1 MAPTSSNPD
10 MSMTTADGSGTAV
23 VKERAVAR
31 SNATHEVAVAP
42 LPSSNPAKVVKV
54 GVEPA

>member
-1 MAPTSSNPD
+1 